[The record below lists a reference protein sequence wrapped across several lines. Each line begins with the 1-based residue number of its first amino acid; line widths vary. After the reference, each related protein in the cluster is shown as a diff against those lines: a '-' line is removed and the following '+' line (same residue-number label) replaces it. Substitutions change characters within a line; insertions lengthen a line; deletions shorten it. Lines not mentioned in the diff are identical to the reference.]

1 MLLFLRPAGVLRLFK
16 NAAVGSL
23 LLLLFWGLAW
33 PNAAL
38 AQAKTPADFGY
49 RHLRMRYQRDT
60 VDLLVLSK
68 RGEEMQRKPVLLFVQ
83 GSLPSPLIKYD
94 ERGPYGVFP
103 FETAPFLA
111 DYHLLII
118 SKPGVPL
125 VADAKTL
132 TPRYEYLDPK
142 TGQVPAAY
150 CQRNYLEYYVARDA
164 AVLRYLARQPWV
176 EARDITA
183 MGHSEGST
191 VVARLARHPG
201 PLRRVVYLSGSPLG
215 RMLTLI
221 SETRLAADSAGAENY
236 FTYWR
241 EVVASPRQNDCRGDS
256 HLLTASLSATQ
267 TPLADFRH
275 SKIPVFVGYGTRDRS
290 ALLND
295 YLRLEM
301 LRAGQTNLIFH
312 VYPELEHNFFGFT
325 NGQLDQQKWNWDRVA
340 RDFFAWMRAN

>member
-1 MLLFLRPAGVLRLFK
+1 MSNVIFGGF
-16 NAAVGSL
+16 L
-23 LLLLFWGLAW
+23 LLICQLAR
-33 PNAAL
+33 PGVAL
-38 AQAKTPADFGY
+38 AQPKTPADFGY

-68 RGEEMQRKPVLLFVQ
+68 KGEELQRKPVLLFVQ

-94 ERGPYGVFP
+94 EQGPYGVFP
-103 FETAPFLA
+103 FKTELYLA

-125 VADAKTL
+125 VADVKTL
-132 TPRYEYLDPK
+132 TPRYEYFDPQ

-150 CQRNYLEYYVARDA
+150 CQRNYLGYYVARDA

-176 EARDITA
+176 QAANITA
-183 MGHSEGST
+183 MGHSEGSN

-201 PLRRVVYLSGSPLG
+201 PLRRVIYLSGSPLG

-221 SETRLAADSAGAENY
+221 SETRIAADSVGAEAY
-236 FTYWR
+236 FKYWR
-241 EVVASPRQNDCRGDS
+241 EVVASPRQNDCRGDT
-256 HLLTASLSATQ
+256 HLLTASLSTLQ
-267 TPLADFRH
+267 TPLDDFRH

-295 YLRLEM
+295 YLRLETI
-301 LRAGQTNLIFH
+301 RAGQTNLTFRA
-312 VYPELEHNFFGFT
+312 YPELEHNFFGFT
-325 NGQLDQQKWNWDRVA
+325 NGQVNQAKWNWDRVA
-340 RDFFAWMRAN
+340 HDFFDWLKAK